1 MRFQLSGEIRI
12 LIVDDQR
19 MFREGIRA
27 RLEREPDIQIVGEA
41 ATAEEAIKLVQ
52 TTNPSTVLV
61 DIRLPDASGIDL
73 AKRLRKDWPDMKILV
88 LTGYDFD
95 QYVQAMARIGVD
107 GYLLKDAPQDALV
120 EAIRDI
126 VAGGA
131 ALSPQIASKVLRGYS
146 TVGSASLEH
155 AVGDLTVRELDILEL
170 IHLGLTNPGIA
181 EKLSISPRT
190 VEAHVG
196 NIMAKLGVPS
206 RSEAVRIAVERR
218 LFK

>member
-1 MRFQLSGEIRI
+1 MRFQLSAEIRI

-19 MFREGIRA
+19 MFREGIRT

-41 ATAEEAIKLVQ
+41 ATAEEALRLVQ
-52 TTNPSTVLV
+52 TANPSTVLV

-73 AKRLRKDWPDMKILV
+73 AKRLRKDWPDLKILV

-126 VAGGA
+126 AAGGA

-146 TVGSASLEH
+146 AVGSASTERPID
-155 AVGDLTVRELDILEL
+155 ALTLRELEILEL
-170 IHLGLTNPGIA
+170 IHRGLTNPGIG
-181 EKLSISPRT
+181 EKLSISSRT
-190 VEAHVG
+190 VETHVRS
-196 NIMAKLGVPS
+196 IMSKLGAQS
-206 RSEAVRIAVERR
+206 RSEAVRIAAERR

>member
-1 MRFQLSGEIRI
+1 MSAEIRI

-19 MFREGIRA
+19 MFREGIRT

-41 ATAEEAIKLVQ
+41 STAEEALRLVQ

-61 DIRLPDASGIDL
+61 DIRLPDVSGIDL
-73 AKRLRKDWPDMKILV
+73 AKRLRKDWPDLKILV
-88 LTGYDFD
+88 LSGYDFD

-126 VAGGA
+126 AAGGA
-131 ALSPQIASKVLRGYS
+131 ALSPQIASKVLRRYS
-146 TVGSASLEH
+146 AVGSASTERPID
-155 AVGDLTVRELDILEL
+155 ALTLRELEILEL
-170 IHLGLTNPGIA
+170 IHRGLTNPGIG
-181 EKLSISPRT
+181 EKLSISSRT
-190 VEAHVG
+190 VETHVRS
-196 NIMAKLGVPS
+196 IMSKLGAQS
-206 RSEAVRIAVERR
+206 RSEAVRIAAERR

>member
-1 MRFQLSGEIRI
+1 
-12 LIVDDQR
+12 
-19 MFREGIRA
+19 MFREGIRT

-41 ATAEEAIKLVQ
+41 STAEEALNLVQ
-52 TTNPSTVLV
+52 TTHPSTVLV

-146 TVGSASLEH
+146 TIGSTSPEH
-155 AVGDLTVRELDILEL
+155 PGGDLTVRELDILEL
-170 IHLGLTNPGIA
+170 IHQGLTNPEIA

-190 VEAHVG
+190 VEAHVS
-196 NIMAKLGVPS
+196 NIMAKLGAPS
-206 RSEAVRIAVERR
+206 RSEAVRIAAERR